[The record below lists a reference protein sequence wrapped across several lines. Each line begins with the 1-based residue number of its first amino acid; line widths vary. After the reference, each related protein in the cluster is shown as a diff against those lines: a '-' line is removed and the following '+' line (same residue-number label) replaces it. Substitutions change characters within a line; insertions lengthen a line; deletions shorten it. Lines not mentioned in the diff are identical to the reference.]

1 MDGAPLQG
9 STPSRE
15 IAWDPAASGY
25 CWVDTHFAAPYTTKL
40 MAKTDLASGPR
51 AFREPRA
58 RRSWVYWAIATI
70 VLLAG
75 FADLA
80 RGGETLAPIL
90 LVIGY
95 CVLVPL
101 AILR

>member
-1 MDGAPLQG
+1 
-9 STPSRE
+9 
-15 IAWDPAASGY
+15 
-25 CWVDTHFAAPYTTKL
+25 
-40 MAKTDLASGPR
+40 MAKTDLASGPDR
-51 AFREPRA
+51 SRESGS
-58 RRSWVYWAIATI
+58 RRSWVYWTLATV

>member
-1 MDGAPLQG
+1 
-9 STPSRE
+9 
-15 IAWDPAASGY
+15 
-25 CWVDTHFAAPYTTKL
+25 

-51 AFREPRA
+51 AGRDSGSRHP
-58 RRSWVYWAIATI
+58 WIYWTAATV

>member
-1 MDGAPLQG
+1 
-9 STPSRE
+9 
-15 IAWDPAASGY
+15 
-25 CWVDTHFAAPYTTKL
+25 
-40 MAKTDLASGPR
+40 MAKTDLAGGPR
-51 AFREPRA
+51 AMREPRS
-58 RRSWVYWAIATI
+58 RRSWVYWTLATI

>member
-1 MDGAPLQG
+1 
-9 STPSRE
+9 
-15 IAWDPAASGY
+15 
-25 CWVDTHFAAPYTTKL
+25 

-51 AFREPRA
+51 AIREPRS
-58 RRSWVYWAIATI
+58 RRSWVYWVIATV

-75 FADLA
+75 FVDLA

-90 LVIGY
+90 LIIGY

>member
-1 MDGAPLQG
+1 
-9 STPSRE
+9 
-15 IAWDPAASGY
+15 
-25 CWVDTHFAAPYTTKL
+25 

-51 AFREPRA
+51 AHRD
-58 RRSWVYWAIATI
+58 YWTLATV
-70 VLLAG
+70 VLVAG

>member
-1 MDGAPLQG
+1 
-9 STPSRE
+9 
-15 IAWDPAASGY
+15 
-25 CWVDTHFAAPYTTKL
+25 
-40 MAKTDLASGPR
+40 MAKIDRAGSPR
-51 AFREPRA
+51 AGRDTTG
-58 RRSWVYWAIATI
+58 RRSWLYWTAAAI
-70 VLLAG
+70 VLIAG

>member
-1 MDGAPLQG
+1 
-9 STPSRE
+9 
-15 IAWDPAASGY
+15 
-25 CWVDTHFAAPYTTKL
+25 

-51 AFREPRA
+51 AGRDSTG
-58 RRSWVYWAIATI
+58 RRPWVYWTLAAI

-80 RGGETLAPIL
+80 RGGETIAPIL

>member
-1 MDGAPLQG
+1 
-9 STPSRE
+9 
-15 IAWDPAASGY
+15 
-25 CWVDTHFAAPYTTKL
+25 

-51 AFREPRA
+51 AGRYSGP
-58 RRSWVYWAIATI
+58 RRSWVYWTVATL

-95 CVLVPL
+95 CVLIPL
-101 AILR
+101 AILQ